1 VEMIMPDDT
10 KIMMQ
15 RMGPDESLGVT

>member
-1 VEMIMPDDT
+1 VEMIMPEDT

-15 RMGPDESLGVT
+15 HMGPGECLGGP